1 MAKSLFALHREG
13 SSTPAFN
20 VVDTAGAVTVEV
32 EGTQLLAEQQAAIAD
47 ATDAATAIT
56 QINAVLD
63 ALQAH
68 GLIAT

>member
-1 MAKSLFALHREG
+1 MAKSLFTLHREG

-20 VVDTAGAVTVEV
+20 VVDTAGEREEHQYVL
-32 EGTQLLAEQQAAIAD
+32 LLAEQQAAIAD

-56 QINAVLD
+56 QVTAVLD

>member
-1 MAKSLFALHREG
+1 MAKSLIAVTKEG
-13 SSTPAFN
+13 GTVGFE
-20 VVDTAGAVTVEV
+20 VKDTAGAVTVEV
-32 EGTQLLAEQQAAIAD
+32 DGTRILAEQQAAIAD

-56 QINAVLD
+56 QVNAILD

>member
-1 MAKSLFALHREG
+1 MAKSLLKVTREG
-13 SSTPAFN
+13 ADAGFEVLETSGAIT
-20 VVDTAGAVTVEV
+20 VLVD
-32 EGTQLLAEQQAAIAD
+32 GTQILAEQQAAIAD

-56 QINAVLD
+56 QINAILD

>member
-1 MAKSLFALHREG
+1 MAKSLLKISREG
-13 SSTPAFN
+13 QTSGFEVLETS
-20 VVDTAGAVTVEV
+20 GAITVLLD
-32 EGTQLLAEQQAAIAD
+32 GTQILAEQQGAIAD

-56 QINAVLD
+56 QVNAILD

>member
-1 MAKSLFALHREG
+1 MATKSLIAVTKEG
-13 SSTPAFN
+13 GTVGFE
-20 VVDTAGAVTVEV
+20 VKDTSGAVTVEV
-32 EGTQLLAEQQAAIAD
+32 DGTRILAEQQNAIAD

-56 QINAVLD
+56 QINAILD

>member
-1 MAKSLFALHREG
+1 MAKSLFKVVREG
-13 SSTPAFN
+13 AETGFE
-20 VVDTAGAVTVEV
+20 VTETAGAVTVKID
-32 EGTQLLAEQQAAIAD
+32 GTQILAEQQAAIAD

-56 QINAVLD
+56 QINAILD

>member
-1 MAKSLFALHREG
+1 MAKSVLAVHREG
-13 SSTPAFN
+13 SDSPAFE
-20 VVDTAGAVTVEV
+20 VLDTAGAVTVKV
-32 EGTQLLAEQQAAIAD
+32 DGTQILAEQQGAIAD

-56 QINAVLD
+56 QINAILD